1 MMLLPD
7 LLSDEQLL
15 VLCRITDGIR
25 KIQLATE
32 KLNLLAH
39 DSGVHLRPIPLHN
52 FGMMGNDISVALCLH
67 ERAVIA
73 ARDAAIARIAK

>member
-1 MMLLPD
+1 MHD

-15 VLCRITDGIR
+15 ALVRISDGIR
-25 KIQLATE
+25 KVQLATE

-67 ERAVIA
+67 EKAVIA
-73 ARDAAIARIAK
+73 ARDASIERLKK